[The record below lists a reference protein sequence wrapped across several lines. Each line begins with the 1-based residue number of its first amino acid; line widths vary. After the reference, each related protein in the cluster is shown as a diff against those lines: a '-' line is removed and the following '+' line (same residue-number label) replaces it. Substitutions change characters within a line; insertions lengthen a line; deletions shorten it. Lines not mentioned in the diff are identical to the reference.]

1 LKTYGITVYY
11 GADQQKPG
19 VFPLA
24 SARFPAAVCHVGPC
38 RRPWVL
44 QNALFGTAALFGWGG
59 ETVRW
64 YDVLQNRSRMGG
76 PVLGGR
82 LPISANLLFYY
93 CFGGTHSSP
102 VAAAL
107 HLGLLSQAPSLAEI
121 QSIPHFDRLPHKQV
135 GTPLFWGR
143 DVEGKLVCTIGTAGQ
158 DKAVLDVVR
167 EVCRAAGVPG
177 VEFRPAGVCLH
188 PFTQLGGGLS
198 RRLGFVRG
206 GRLLAAQGI
215 LRRWDCFL
223 TLTGR
228 SLTPNSK

>member
-1 LKTYGITVYY
+1 MVLLSTR
-11 GADQQKPG
+11 ADQQKPG
-19 VFPLA
+19 FSSGLPVSRQPFVTW
-24 SARFPAAVCHVGPC
+24 SCRGPGATKRLVWYRC
-38 RRPWVL
+38 VVWLGRK
-44 QNALFGTAALFGWGG
+44 
-59 ETVRW
+59 TVRW

-143 DVEGKLVCTIGTAGQ
+143 DVEGKLVCTIGTAGKIRQ
-158 DKAVLDVVR
+158 
-167 EVCRAAGVPG
+167 C
-177 VEFRPAGVCLH
+177 
-188 PFTQLGGGLS
+188 
-198 RRLGFVRG
+198 
-206 GRLLAAQGI
+206 
-215 LRRWDCFL
+215 
-223 TLTGR
+223 
-228 SLTPNSK
+228 